1 MERQDEGSRRVG
13 QGERNRE
20 MSKAIE
26 DFRRQ
31 ELEWVR
37 MNSKE
42 RIAAFIHRWSPEER
56 ERSAQF
62 SADFYQI
69 IQGLQSEQ
77 RRRVAHVWEGPCCVN
92 CNASAWDKDIPEFC
106 KGG

>member
-1 MERQDEGSRRVG
+1 
-13 QGERNRE
+13 

-77 RRRVAHVWEGPCCVN
+77 YEMLRPALENFLNTHTRPFMLEAL
-92 CNASAWDKDIPEFC
+92 
-106 KGG
+106 